1 LSDSGSDVLLARL
14 LALHPRLIDLSLD
27 RMWRLL
33 AALDHPQDKT
43 PPIIHIA
50 GTNGKGST
58 AAMLRAI
65 LEAEGHRVHAYHSP
79 HLTRF
84 HERIILGGEPI
95 AEPLLEEIL
104 ARVEAANQGR
114 PITFFEVTTAAAF
127 LAFSEYQADYLVL
140 EVGLGG
146 RLDATNVVTPKCTAI
161 TPISFDHQEYLGD
174 TLLSIAEEKAG
185 ILKAGVPLFLAPQQ
199 SEVEEFLLTRA
210 ARTGAVVKM
219 AGRDFRATA
228 TDAGLAFAID
238 DEMLALPQPALRGA
252 HQIDNAA
259 TALACAHYLGIG
271 AAAMATGLQT
281 VRWPGRLQKLTRG
294 PMLSALT
301 ARLPE
306 ADVYLDGGHNEAAA
320 HILADWLL
328 AQKPR
333 PVHVVLAMLASKAHD
348 PYLAALAR
356 VQAAGR
362 NLHIHAVPIADNE
375 NALAPQDL
383 VAAARQAGC
392 AATAHDNPAAALAT
406 ISEPDA
412 LVLIAGSLYLA
423 GAVLQNHQ

>member
-1 LSDSGSDVLLARL
+1 MLLARL

-161 TPISFDHQEYLGD
+161 TPISFDHQEFLGD

-383 VAAARQAGC
+383 VAAAIQAGC

-423 GAVLQNHQ
+423 GAVLKNRQ

>member
-161 TPISFDHQEYLGD
+161 TPISFDHQEFLGD

-185 ILKAGVPLFLAPQQ
+185 ILKAGVPLFLAAQQ

>member
-1 LSDSGSDVLLARL
+1 MSDSGSDVLLARL

-65 LEAEGHRVHAYHSP
+65 LETEGHRVHAYHSP

-161 TPISFDHQEYLGD
+161 TPISFDHQEFLGD

-392 AATAHDNPAAALAT
+392 AATAQDNPAAALAT

>member
-1 LSDSGSDVLLARL
+1 MLLARL

-161 TPISFDHQEYLGD
+161 TPISFDHQEFLGD

-383 VAAARQAGC
+383 VAAAIQAGC

>member
-161 TPISFDHQEYLGD
+161 TPISFDHQEFLGD

-328 AQKPR
+328 SQKPR
-333 PVHVVLAMLASKAHD
+333 PVQVVLAMLASKAHD

>member
-161 TPISFDHQEYLGD
+161 TPISFDHQEFLGD

-333 PVHVVLAMLASKAHD
+333 PVHVVLAMLASKPHD

>member
-1 LSDSGSDVLLARL
+1 VLLARL

-161 TPISFDHQEYLGD
+161 TPISFDHQEFLGD

-348 PYLAALAR
+348 PYLVALAR

>member
-1 LSDSGSDVLLARL
+1 MLLARL

-161 TPISFDHQEYLGD
+161 TPISFDHQEFLGD

-185 ILKAGVPLFLAPQQ
+185 ILKAGVPLFLAAQQ

>member
-1 LSDSGSDVLLARL
+1 
-14 LALHPRLIDLSLD
+14 
-27 RMWRLL
+27 
-33 AALDHPQDKT
+33 
-43 PPIIHIA
+43 
-50 GTNGKGST
+50 
-58 AAMLRAI
+58 
-65 LEAEGHRVHAYHSP
+65 
-79 HLTRF
+79 
-84 HERIILGGEPI
+84 
-95 AEPLLEEIL
+95 
-104 ARVEAANQGR
+104 
-114 PITFFEVTTAAAF
+114 
-127 LAFSEYQADYLVL
+127 
-140 EVGLGG
+140 
-146 RLDATNVVTPKCTAI
+146 
-161 TPISFDHQEYLGD
+161 
-174 TLLSIAEEKAG
+174 
-185 ILKAGVPLFLAPQQ
+185 
-199 SEVEEFLLTRA
+199 
-210 ARTGAVVKM
+210 
-219 AGRDFRATA
+219 
-228 TDAGLAFAID
+228 
-238 DEMLALPQPALRGA
+238 LPQPALRGA

-281 VRWPGRLQKLTRG
+281 VRWAGRLQKLTRG

>member
-161 TPISFDHQEYLGD
+161 TPISFDHQEFLGD

-383 VAAARQAGC
+383 VAAAIQAGC

-423 GAVLQNHQ
+423 GAVLKNRQ

>member
-161 TPISFDHQEYLGD
+161 TPISFDHQEFLGD

-423 GAVLQNHQ
+423 GAVLKNRQ

>member
-161 TPISFDHQEYLGD
+161 TPISFDHQEFLGD

>member
-1 LSDSGSDVLLARL
+1 
-14 LALHPRLIDLSLD
+14 
-27 RMWRLL
+27 
-33 AALDHPQDKT
+33 
-43 PPIIHIA
+43 
-50 GTNGKGST
+50 
-58 AAMLRAI
+58 MLRAI

-161 TPISFDHQEYLGD
+161 TPISFDHQEFLGD

>member
-1 LSDSGSDVLLARL
+1 MLLARL

-161 TPISFDHQEYLGD
+161 TPISFDHQEFLGD

>member
-58 AAMLRAI
+58 AAMLRAT

-161 TPISFDHQEYLGD
+161 TPISFDHQEFLGD

-306 ADVYLDGGHNEAAA
+306 ADVYLDGWHNEAAA

>member
-1 LSDSGSDVLLARL
+1 MLLARL

-161 TPISFDHQEYLGD
+161 TPISFDHQEFLGD

-348 PYLAALAR
+348 PYLVALAR